1 MKEPIRNV
9 AASIR
14 QRLLNQQRQEG
25 GDYGQLA
32 VRYASERLLYRLGV
46 GAHANQFVLKG
57 AMLFV
62 TWSTQPHRPTR
73 DLDLL
78 GFGDPSERRLADV
91 FADIC
96 AMTIAPDDGLVWD
109 ARPLSVAPIR
119 EDLEYGGQRVQLLA
133 HLHGMRIPI
142 QIDVGFGDAI
152 TPEAVQP
159 AWPCLLGF
167 PTPTIRAYPPE
178 TVVAEKTHAMAV
190 LGLSNTR
197 MKDYFDLLWLA
208 RNRVFDKGILAA
220 ALSATFER
228 RKTAV
233 PTRVPDGLSD
243 GFAEDATKQL
253 QWNAFLRKNK
263 LEAPSLPVV
272 VAELRAV
279 FWPAMAQAGQR

>member
-1 MKEPIRNV
+1 MKDPVRNV
-9 AASIR
+9 AASVR
-14 QRLLNQQRQEG
+14 QRLLDQQRREG

-32 VRYASERLLYRLGV
+32 VRYASERLLYRLGA
-46 GAHANQFVLKG
+46 GTHADRFVLKG

-78 GFGDPSERRLADV
+78 GFGDPSAQRLADV

-96 AMTIAPDDGLVWD
+96 AMAITPEDGLVWD

-133 HLHGMRIPI
+133 HLHGMRIPL

-152 TPEAVQP
+152 TPEATHP

-167 PTPTIRAYPPE
+167 PTPAIRAYPPE
-178 TVVAEKTHAMAV
+178 TVISEKTHAMTV
-190 LGLSNTR
+190 LGLANTR

-208 RNRVFDKGILAA
+208 RNRVFDRDILAA
-220 ALSATFER
+220 AIAATFAM

-233 PTRVPDGLSD
+233 PMEMPSGLSD
-243 GFAEDATKQL
+243 GFAADATKQL

-263 LEAPSLPVV
+263 LEAPPLPVV

-279 FWPAMAQAGQR
+279 FWPSMERAGQK